1 MMGIDVSGR
10 VIYMNTF
17 SKTLTPTIRISY
29 MVLPDKLVEVFHREL
44 GFYSC
49 TVSNFEQYT
58 LARFIRGGYFEK
70 HINRMRNC
78 YRKRRE
84 ALLHAMKAGGL
95 FRHADL
101 IERGSGLHFLLHFH
115 TDKDDGALQQ
125 EFAQKGIR
133 MRPLRDY
140 YVGTADGAAH
150 TFVLNYSGMEES
162 CLEEAIAR
170 IVSCLEA

>member
-1 MMGIDVSGR
+1 
-10 VIYMNTF
+10 
-17 SKTLTPTIRISY
+17 
-29 MVLPDKLVEVFHREL
+29 
-44 GFYSC
+44 
-49 TVSNFEQYT
+49 
-58 LARFIRGGYFEK
+58 
-70 HINRMRNC
+70 MRNC

-95 FRHADL
+95 FGHADL

-115 TDKDDGALQQ
+115 TNKDDGALQQ